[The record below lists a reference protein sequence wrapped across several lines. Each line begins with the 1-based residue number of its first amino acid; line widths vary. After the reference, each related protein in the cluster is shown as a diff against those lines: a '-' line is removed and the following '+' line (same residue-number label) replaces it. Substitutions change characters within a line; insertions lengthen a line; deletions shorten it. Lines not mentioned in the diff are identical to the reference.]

1 MSNRISMKKNQIQ
14 HPSVSVSKIIGS
26 LALVMGLL
34 LMTAV
39 SVVASEK
46 TEYDDVFI
54 NGYKLGFFEQLA
66 LEDHINQDIPD
77 GDYWFEIETGLWGP
91 VGGQAIGHI
100 NVSEDY
106 RDFVESK
113 LSKPRQATEV
123 DLSALVE
130 GCENDCLYW

>member
-1 MSNRISMKKNQIQ
+1 MSNRILMKKSQVQ
-14 HPSVSVSKIIGS
+14 HPSMSVSKIIGS
-26 LALVMGLL
+26 LALAMGLL

-39 SVVASEK
+39 PVVASEK
-46 TEYDDVFI
+46 AQYDDVFI

-91 VGGQAIGHI
+91 VGKPAIGRI

-113 LSKPRQATEV
+113 LSKPRQAIKV
-123 DLSALVE
+123 DLSALVG

>member
-1 MSNRISMKKNQIQ
+1 MKKNQI
-14 HPSVSVSKIIGS
+14 PSMSVSKIIGS

-46 TEYDDVFI
+46 AEYDDVFI

-77 GDYWFEIETGLWGP
+77 GNYWFEIETGLWGP
-91 VGGQAIGHI
+91 VGGPAIGHI

-106 RDFVESK
+106 QDFVESK
-113 LSKPRQATEV
+113 LSKPRQATKVE
-123 DLSALVE
+123 LSALAE